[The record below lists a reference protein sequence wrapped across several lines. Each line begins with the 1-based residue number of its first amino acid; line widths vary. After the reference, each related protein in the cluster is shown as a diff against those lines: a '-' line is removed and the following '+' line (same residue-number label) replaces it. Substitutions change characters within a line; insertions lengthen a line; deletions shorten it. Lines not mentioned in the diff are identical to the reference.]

1 MTFKLRPYQE
11 RCVDLTLA
19 ALENNEEA
27 APIVAAATGSG
38 KSVIVSALA
47 DELLQRNRQ
56 AGRVLVATHRAELV
70 AQNHNKLPKHL
81 KGSIYSAS
89 IGKKDVTGD
98 VIFAN
103 IQSIQRQWHKLPKL
117 QALMIDEAQVAAKGY
132 AEFLAN
138 LKRVSPEIRT
148 IGLTATPYNGAGVW
162 LHMLPANRIFS
173 GISAEVGIG
182 ELLAQGYLCPL
193 TPYRADTQLRTD
205 AVKVDA
211 RTGDFAQGQLQA
223 AVDVPELVLD
233 CANEIRQI
241 FLGRNSVL
249 VFCSG
254 VEHSRH
260 VALALGPDAEVV
272 LGDTP
277 QAERDRLIAKFR
289 AGRLKYLVAC
299 EVLLVGFDAPICD
312 GIACLRPSLSPLVWV
327 QLLGRGMRPHPGKVD
342 CLVADFCGNADHF
355 GPVDEIEGRPP
366 QNKNGDAPTR
376 VCDGCFNI
384 ILASLRRCPHCG
396 MEFEFEEHH
405 RNLDPETGLLISGVV
420 KNEDGTRTFP
430 VDRVEYHTEV
440 TRAGDPALVA
450 SYFSPGRVTPVA
462 KDFYNLWHKKQSVA
476 ARDAGKWLRRLA
488 IPGGVPTNANEALH
502 RAEFGALKVPKTVT
516 VETGSI
522 FPVRFST

>member
-1 MTFKLRPYQE
+1 MTFKLRKYQQ

-19 ALENNEEA
+19 AIEQSEEA

-47 DELLQRNRQ
+47 DELLQRNSA

-70 AQNHNKLPKHL
+70 AQNHEKLPTHL
-81 KGSIYSAS
+81 KGSIFSAS
-89 IGKKDVTGD
+89 IGKKDLTGQ

-162 LHMLPANRIFS
+162 LHMLPTNRIFS

-193 TPYRADTQLRTD
+193 TPYRADTRLRTD

-223 AVDVPELVLD
+223 AVDVPELVQN
-233 CANEIRQI
+233 CANEIMQI
-241 FLGRNSVL
+241 FAGRKSVL

-254 VEHSRH
+254 VEHSHH
-260 VALALGPDAEVV
+260 VAAALGPGAEVV

-277 QAERDRLIAKFR
+277 QAERNRIIAKFR

-327 QLLGRGMRPHPGKVD
+327 QLLGRGMRPHDGKAD
-342 CLVADFCGNADHF
+342 CLVADFCGNAEHF

-366 QNKNGDAPTR
+366 QNKNGEAPTR
-376 VCDGCFNI
+376 ICDGCFNI

-396 MEFEFEEHH
+396 FEFEFEERQ
-405 RNLDPETGLLISGVV
+405 RNLDPQTGLLISGVI
-420 KNEDGTRTFP
+420 KNEDGTRTYP
-430 VDRVEYHTEV
+430 VERVEYRKEL
-440 TRAGDPALVA
+440 TRAGDSTLVA
-450 SYFSPGRVTPVA
+450 DYFAPNRATPVA
-462 KDFYNLWHKKQSVA
+462 SDYYNLWHQKQSVA
-476 ARDAGKWLRRLA
+476 ARDAAKWLRRLA
-488 IPGGVPTNANEALH
+488 VAGGVPTNANEALT
-502 RAEFGALKVPKTVT
+502 RANFGALKTPKTVT
-516 VETGSI
+516 IAPGSI